1 MVTESGPDPARE
13 FWRAPGLHS
22 TRGAAGGALRLHRWI
37 GSANDD
43 VTDRSESMPHNPA
56 IELRDP
62 GGSLLSGYC
71 DSYLNDSWILVR

>member
-1 MVTESGPDPARE
+1 MSQDFT
-13 FWRAPGLHS
+13 APGEPPEW
-22 TRGAAGGALRLHRWI
+22 ALRLHRWV

-43 VTDRSESMPHNPA
+43 VTDRSESMSRNPA